1 MIRGVEHLSGQRLRE
16 VGLLS
21 LENRIIEEASLKLF
35 NIERGI
41 TRKITE
47 SWNNFIWKKPL
58 RSSSPIFD

>member
-1 MIRGVEHLSGQRLRE
+1 MFRGVEHLSGQRLRE